1 MSRFWSR
8 LPVSPRLVPEA
19 STPETIEPVP
29 AVADVDGI
37 DAAVDSIDAD
47 ESLTEDTSGVVP
59 PRLLEPV
66 RLPSW
71 VDPVSKVSL
80 SALEL
85 DISATGIVERAT
97 MVSPAVRLTDMM
109 ILSAAKTWLFE
120 PASMNGQPVPYRLT
134 LGLAS
139 NR

>member
-1 MSRFWSR
+1 
-8 LPVSPRLVPEA
+8 
-19 STPETIEPVP
+19 
-29 AVADVDGI
+29 
-37 DAAVDSIDAD
+37 
-47 ESLTEDTSGVVP
+47 
-59 PRLLEPV
+59 
-66 RLPSW
+66 
-71 VDPVSKVSL
+71 
-80 SALEL
+80 
-85 DISATGIVERAT
+85 